1 MTRIVVYVIAV
12 AEFMLGLSGL
22 SIGSFILSRENS
34 TMSPIFT
41 PVFFSM
47 IPLAVAGPLLFF
59 GKPWSYYVQ
68 YVALA
73 LWVILFALLSRPLG
87 LPFTS
92 QPFLTVVALAGGLAI
107 IFALPPI
114 RRHFGVGRASPA
126 TVEATPPRS

>member
-1 MTRIVVYVIAV
+1 MTRIVVYAIAIL
-12 AEFMLGLSGL
+12 EFMLGLSGL

-41 PVFFSM
+41 PVFMSM

-68 YVALA
+68 CVALA
-73 LWVILFALLSRPLG
+73 LWVILFALLSRPMG

-92 QPFLTVVALAGGLAI
+92 QPFLTVVALATILAI
-107 IFALPPI
+107 VFALPPI
-114 RRHFGVGRASPA
+114 RRHFGVGGSAAR
-126 TVEATPPRS
+126 VEAVPPGP

>member
-1 MTRIVVYVIAV
+1 MTRIVVYVIAI

-41 PVFFSM
+41 PVFMSM

-59 GKPWSYYVQ
+59 GKPWSYYIE

-73 LWVILFALLSRPLG
+73 LWVILFALLSRPMG
-87 LPFTS
+87 LPLTS
-92 QPFLTVVALAGGLAI
+92 QPFLTVVGLAGITAL
-107 IFALPPI
+107 IFLLPPI
-114 RRHFGVGRASPA
+114 RRHFGVGGSAAR
-126 TVEATPPRS
+126 VEAVSPGP

>member
-73 LWVILFALLSRPLG
+73 LWVILFAVLSRPLR
-87 LPFTS
+87 LPLTS
-92 QPFLTVVALAGGLAI
+92 QPFLTVVAIAGALAI
-107 IFALPPI
+107 LFALPPL
-114 RRHFGVGRASPA
+114 RRHFGVGGSPPA
-126 TVEATPPRS
+126 TAEGSPPRP

>member
-41 PVFFSM
+41 PVFMSM

-59 GKPWSYYVQ
+59 GKPWSYYVE

-73 LWVILFALLSRPLG
+73 LWVILFAVLSRPLR

-92 QPFLTVVALAGGLAI
+92 QPFLTVVAIAGALAI
-107 IFALPPI
+107 LFALPPI
-114 RRHFGVGRASPA
+114 RRHFGVGGSPPA
-126 TVEATPPRS
+126 TEEGSPPRP